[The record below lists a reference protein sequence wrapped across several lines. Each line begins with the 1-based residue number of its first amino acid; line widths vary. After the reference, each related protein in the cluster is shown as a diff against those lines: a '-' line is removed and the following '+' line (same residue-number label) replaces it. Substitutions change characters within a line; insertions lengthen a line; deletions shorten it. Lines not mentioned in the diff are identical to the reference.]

1 MSNTFLESLPID
13 IYTKK
18 YILLFMKTAKLFKNG
33 QSQAVRLPREFR
45 FDGSSVFVQRFGDF
59 VMLMPM
65 TTNPWK
71 SMFDAAE
78 QFSSDF
84 MSTRD
89 PGIESTRESFD

>member
-1 MSNTFLESLPID
+1 ML
-13 IYTKK
+13 
-18 YILLFMKTAKLFKNG
+18 MKTAKLFLNG

-45 FDGSSVFVQRFGDF
+45 FDGTSVFVQRFGDL

-65 TTNPWK
+65 ETNPWK

-78 QFSSDF
+78 HFSSDF

-89 PGIESTRESFD
+89 QGIDSKREMFD